1 MKMRNILIVSLL
13 FAGIISLAAQDIVPN
28 KKVLYKVIDGDSLYL
43 HVFTP
48 EIAEEPTA
56 VVVFFFG
63 GGWTGGNP
71 NQFYQQS
78 KYLASRGM
86 LAISAEYR
94 IGSVHG
100 TSPFDCV
107 EDGKSAVRWI
117 RKHAKELNVDPNKIV
132 ASGGSAGGHV
142 AVCTAVINGFEN
154 ADEDLSI
161 SSVPN
166 AVLGY
171 NPVYD
176 TTEKGYGHKKVLG
189 RETEISPCHQVKKDM
204 PPMLLF
210 HGKADTTVPFENA
223 ERFTMKMKEAG
234 NDCEL
239 VAIKGVGHGFFN
251 GDFFRKGSGD
261 KYFNL
266 CMYDSD
272 VFLEK
277 LGFLKG
283 KPTLARNLKHV
294 ACVGDSNTQR
304 SYPTY
309 LQQEMGNAY
318 QVKNFGKGAG
328 TLIAGTFFPYQTT
341 DEYKASLKFNADVVL
356 IMLGTNDANPKW
368 CLDSVRKTDFI
379 GTPQEEFKSAYVEL
393 IKAYKKSN
401 ADAQIYIMT
410 PLPVWPEKKPDHPTI
425 KGRKEQLNAWVIP
438 TIKEIA
444 NEQNLPLIDV
454 HHLMR
459 KSLKYSKDG
468 VHLNDEGYKVLA
480 KKIERKLN

>member
-1 MKMRNILIVSLL
+1 MKIRNILIVSLL
-13 FAGIISLAAQDIVPN
+13 FAGIFSLAAQDIVPT

-48 EIAEEPTA
+48 EISEEPSA
-56 VVVFFFG
+56 AVVFFFG

-94 IGSVHG
+94 IGNVHG

-117 RKHAKELNVDPNKIV
+117 RKHAKELNVNPNKIV
-132 ASGGSAGGHV
+132 AGGGSAGGHV
-142 AVCTAVINGFEN
+142 AVCTAVINGLEN
-154 ADEDLSI
+154 AGEDLSI

-171 NPVYD
+171 NPVFD
-176 TTEKGYGHKKVLG
+176 TTEKGYGRKKVLG

-210 HGKADTTVPFENA
+210 HGKDDTTVPFENA
-223 ERFTMKMKEAG
+223 ERFKTKMKEAG
-234 NDCEL
+234 NNCEL
-239 VAIKGVGHGFFN
+239 VAINGVGHGFFN
-251 GDFFRKGSGD
+251 GDFFRKGTGD
-261 KYFNL
+261 RYFNI

-277 LGFLKG
+277 LGFLEG
-283 KPTLARNLKHV
+283 KPTIARNLKHV

-304 SYPTY
+304 TYPAF

-328 TLIAGTFFPYQTT
+328 TIIAGTFFPYQKT

-368 CLDSVRKTDFI
+368 CLDSVRKTDFN
-379 GTPQEEFKSAYVEL
+379 GTPQEEFKSGYVEL
-393 IKAYKKSN
+393 INAYKKSN
-401 ADAQIYIMT
+401 ADAEIYIMT
-410 PLPVWPEKKPDHPTI
+410 PLPVWPEKKPNHPTI

-444 NEQNLPLIDV
+444 DEQNLPLIDV
-454 HHLMR
+454 HYLMR
-459 KSLKYSKDG
+459 KSLRYSKDG
-468 VHLNDEGYKVLA
+468 VHLNEEGYQVLSKKIA
-480 KKIERKLN
+480 KKIN